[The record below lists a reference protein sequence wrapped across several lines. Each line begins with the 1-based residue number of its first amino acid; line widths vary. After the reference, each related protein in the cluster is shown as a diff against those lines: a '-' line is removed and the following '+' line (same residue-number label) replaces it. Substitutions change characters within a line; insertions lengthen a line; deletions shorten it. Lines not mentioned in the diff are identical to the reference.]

1 MRPFRDLINGAKPPR
16 VVPWAIQ
23 MAVRESRR
31 SVRPYLIAIIAV
43 AVALLAR
50 LAVDPWVGDRQ
61 PFMTFMAA
69 VIFTAWVAGVG
80 PSLVALVAGLPLA
93 AWFFLP
99 PRNDLMVVGAVHQIS
114 MLTYFLLG
122 LTIVALGSRLWRAK
136 AQAVR
141 TEEHCGSQVREL
153 DSERKHLQQELAR
166 MGDELRDV
174 DRRREDFLALLADE
188 LRRPLVPIASAASFH
203 SIAATAS
210 EMESAMDVVKQETAR
225 LGRLIDDLL
234 DAFRNSQ
241 GAIEIRRQPL
251 DLADAASRAVAA
263 VRSLA
268 AQTGR
273 ELTVSLAKDPVW
285 VEGDAA
291 RLERVA
297 YNLLMNAIRS
307 TSPGGQIWLTVQGR
321 DEACV
326 MKVRDTGVGLSPDA
340 IQRMFQI
347 GNQSDGS
354 RLREAGGLGIGLS
367 AVKAIVEIHGGIVDV
382 FSDGPGQGCE
392 IVVRLPKMAATP
404 GQRSAPAEE
413 TRYL

>member
-1 MRPFRDLINGAKPPR
+1 MTLQGS
-16 VVPWAIQ
+16 WQ
-23 MAVRESRR
+23 
-31 SVRPYLIAIIAV
+31 SVRPYLIAVLAV

-50 LAVDPWVGDRQ
+50 LALDPWLEDRQ
-61 PFMTFMAA
+61 AFLTFMFA
-69 VIFTAWVAGVG
+69 VVFTVWVAGVG

-99 PRNDLMVVGAVHQIS
+99 PRYNFQVVGLVHQIGVS
-114 MLTYFLLG
+114 GYLVIG
-122 LTIVALGSRLWRAK
+122 LTVVALGGRLWRAK
-136 AQAVR
+136 AQAMR
-141 TEEHCGSQVREL
+141 TEEHCDSQVREL
-153 DSERKHLQQELAR
+153 DSERKRLQEELAR

-234 DAFRNSQ
+234 DAFRNGQ
-241 GAIEIRRQPL
+241 KGIEIRRERL
-251 DLADAASRAVAA
+251 DLAEVASRAVTA

-273 ELTVSLAKDPVW
+273 ELTVSLAKDPAW
-285 VEGDAA
+285 VEGDEV

-307 TSPGGQIWLTVQGR
+307 TSPGGQIWLTAQGR
-321 DEACV
+321 DEACIL
-326 MKVRDTGVGLSPDA
+326 KVRDTGVGLSPDA
-340 IQRMFQI
+340 IQRIFQI
-347 GNQSDGS
+347 DNRSQGS
-354 RLREAGGLGIGLS
+354 RCREHGGVGIGLS
-367 AVKAIVEIHGGIVDV
+367 AVKAIVEIHGGAVDV

-392 IVVRLPKMAATP
+392 IVVRLPRMAATP
-404 GQRSAPAEE
+404 DQNAVPGTEIRKQ
-413 TRYL
+413 